1 MTDVPTRIVQQPD
14 GTVIGKRPAS
24 KSGGPVIDI
33 RYPDGRVTHI
43 RVDSRKS

>member
-1 MTDVPTRIVQQPD
+1 MTDDAPRIVQQPD
-14 GTVIGKRPAS
+14 GTLIGKRPAS

-43 RVDSRKS
+43 RVDSQKS

>member
-1 MTDVPTRIVQQPD
+1 MTDTAPRIVQQPD

-33 RYPDGRVTHI
+33 RYPDGRVTRI
-43 RVDSRKS
+43 RVGDRKS